1 MGTIQVLDDHTINQ
15 IAAGEVIERPAS
27 VVKELVENS
36 LDAGAKNIRIRV
48 EEGGTSLIIVQD
60 DGCGMDR
67 EDASLAFKKH
77 STSKIRS
84 FDDLSAVNT
93 SGFRGEALPSIAS
106 VSRLRITTAE
116 KGSKVGTRITIEGNE
131 GLKVEDHAAPQGTT
145 IEVANLF
152 FNTPARSKHL
162 KRVSTELKH
171 IVKAVTIEAIRRPD
185 VGFNLV
191 HGERKLIDAPSSDL
205 KTRIGVLLGRDAA
218 KELIEIE
225 GEGNGLKVHGYLTR
239 PAVSRKTMLS
249 IYLHINGRPVQA
261 RNICYSIRGAY
272 GSLLHEGHFPIGA
285 LFLEIPSQDVDVN
298 VHPAKT
304 IVRIAQE
311 ERVNQELRRIL
322 KDILAEQALISHV
335 NLDDTRT
342 DSIFGTPLGGVASKS
357 RAAQVSN
364 IDSLQKEFEIGFQ
377 DDENIKTNMPTM
389 RPLSLIENKYIV
401 AMGIEGLYII
411 DFHAA
416 HERVMY
422 ERLKDQ
428 ARFSRIGKQ
437 ELLKPISLEL
447 SKSEA
452 TAFEPMLPQIT
463 DMGFDAEKFGPS
475 SFMIR
480 SVPALLAGSE
490 PERIREA
497 IDDVVESGSMK
508 SAEERHQYMMYT
520 VACHSALRAGDKL
533 TMAQMEFVIREMESI
548 PNPYACVHGR
558 PTVMTITPAELDKK
572 FKRSGF

>member
-1 MGTIQVLDDHTINQ
+1 MSNIQILDDQTINQ

-48 EEGGTSLIIVQD
+48 EEGGTALIIVQD
-60 DGCGMDR
+60 DGQGMDQ
-67 EDASLAFKKH
+67 EDAVLAFKKH

-84 FDDLSAVNT
+84 FDDLNAVKT

-116 KGSKVGTRITIEGNE
+116 KGSKVGTRITIEGNDD
-131 GLKVEDHAAPQGTT
+131 LKAEDHATPKGTN
-145 IEVANLF
+145 IEVADLF

-162 KRVSTELKH
+162 KRVSTELQH
-171 IVKAVTIEAIRRPD
+171 IVKTVTVEAIRRPD
-185 VGFNLV
+185 VAFNLV
-191 HGERKLIDAPSSDL
+191 HGERKLIDAPGSDL
-205 KTRIGVLLGRDAA
+205 KTRIGVLLGREAA
-218 KELIEIE
+218 RELIEIE
-225 GEGNGLKVHGYLTR
+225 GEEEGLKVSGYLTR
-239 PAVSRKTMLS
+239 PAVSRKTMS
-249 IYLHINGRPVQA
+249 GIYLHINGRPVQA

-272 GSLLHEGHFPIGA
+272 GSLLHDGHFPIGA
-285 LFLEIPSQDVDVN
+285 LFLEIPPNDVDVN

-311 ERVNQELRRIL
+311 ERVNQELRKII
-322 KDILAEQALISHV
+322 KDVLAEQALISHV
-335 NLDDTRT
+335 NLDEART
-342 DSIFGTPLGGVASKS
+342 DSIFGTPLSGISSKS
-357 RAAQVSN
+357 RAVQLNN
-364 IDSLQKEFEIGFQ
+364 IDSLQQEFDVESQ
-377 DDENIKTNMPTM
+377 DDESIETTLPSM

-428 ARFSRIGKQ
+428 AQFSRIGKQ

-452 TAFEPMLPQIT
+452 TAFEQMLTQIT
-463 DMGFDAEKFGPS
+463 KMGFDAEKFGPA

-548 PNPYACVHGR
+548 PNPYACV
-558 PTVMTITPAELDKK
+558 
-572 FKRSGF
+572 

>member
-1 MGTIQVLDDHTINQ
+1 MGKIQVLDDHTINQ

-36 LDAGAKNIRIRV
+36 LDANAKNIWIRI
-48 EEGGTSLIIVQD
+48 EDGGTSLVMIRD
-60 DGCGMDR
+60 DGDGMDAD
-67 EDASLAFKKH
+67 DAELAFQKH

-84 FDDLSAVNT
+84 FNDLQTVNT

-106 VSRLRITTAE
+106 VSRLRITTCK
-116 KGSKVGTRITIEGNE
+116 KGSDIGTRITIEGNNS
-131 GLKVEDHAAPQGTT
+131 LDVEEYTAPQGTT
-145 IEVANLF
+145 IEVADLF
-152 FNTPARSKHL
+152 FNTPARAKHL
-162 KRVSTELKH
+162 KRTATELQH
-171 IVKAVTIEAIRRPD
+171 IVKTVTIEAIRRPD
-185 VGFNLV
+185 VAFNLV
-191 HGERKLIDAPSSDL
+191 HGERKLIEAPASDL
-205 KTRIGVLLGRDAA
+205 KTRIGILLGREASR
-218 KELIEIE
+218 ELIEFSGVGENLKLE
-225 GEGNGLKVHGYLTR
+225 GFLTK
-239 PAVSRKTMLS
+239 PAVSRKSMAGL
-249 IYLHINGRPVQA
+249 YLHVNGRPIQA

-272 GSLLHEGHFPIGA
+272 GSLLHDGHFPVGA
-285 LFLEIPSQDVDVN
+285 LFLEIPAEDVDVN

-304 IVRIAQE
+304 IVRIARE
-311 ERVNQELRRIL
+311 EKINKELRTIIKQIL
-322 KDILAEQALISHV
+322 SEQALI
-335 NLDDTRT
+335 
-342 DSIFGTPLGGVASKS
+342 A
-357 RAAQVSN
+357 N
-364 IDSLQKEFEIGFQ
+364 IDLERSKNDVLFEMSSTNNTVRTRATPVTSIDSFQQEFDVTLKEEEI
-377 DDENIKTNMPTM
+377 ETNMPSM
-389 RPLSLIENKYIV
+389 RPLTLIENKYIV
-401 AMGIEGLYII
+401 AMGSEGLYII

-428 ARFSRIGKQ
+428 ARFKRVGKQ
-437 ELLKPISLEL
+437 DLLKAISLEL

-452 TAFEPMLPQIT
+452 NGFEEMLPQINE
-463 DMGFDAEKFGPS
+463 MGFDVEKFGPS

-497 IDDVVESGSMK
+497 INDIVESGSMK
-508 SAEERHQYMMYT
+508 SAEEKHTYMMYT

-558 PTVMTITPAELDKK
+558 PTVMTITPSELDKK

>member
-1 MGTIQVLDDHTINQ
+1 MGKIQVLDDHTINQ

-36 LDAGAKNIRIRV
+36 LDANAKNIWIRI
-48 EEGGTSLIIVQD
+48 EDGGTSLVMIRD
-60 DGCGMDR
+60 DGDGMDAD
-67 EDASLAFKKH
+67 DAELAFQKH

-84 FDDLSAVNT
+84 FDDLQTVNT

-106 VSRLRITTAE
+106 VSRLRITTCK
-116 KGSKVGTRITIEGNE
+116 KGSDIGTRITIEGNNN
-131 GLKVEDHAAPQGTT
+131 LDVEEYTAPQGTT
-145 IEVANLF
+145 IEVADLF
-152 FNTPARSKHL
+152 FNTPARAKHL
-162 KRVSTELKH
+162 KRTATELQH
-171 IVKAVTIEAIRRPD
+171 IVKTVTIEAIRRPD
-185 VGFNLV
+185 VAFNLV
-191 HGERKLIDAPSSDL
+191 HGERKLVEAPASDL
-205 KTRIGVLLGRDAA
+205 KTRIGILLGREASR
-218 KELIEIE
+218 ELIEFSGVGENLKLE
-225 GEGNGLKVHGYLTR
+225 GFLTK
-239 PAVSRKTMLS
+239 PAVSRKSMAGL
-249 IYLHINGRPVQA
+249 YLHVNGRPIQA

-272 GSLLHEGHFPIGA
+272 GSLLHDGHFPVGA
-285 LFLEIPSQDVDVN
+285 LFLEIPAEDVDVN

-304 IVRIAQE
+304 IVRIARE
-311 ERVNQELRRIL
+311 EKINKELRTIIKQIL
-322 KDILAEQALISHV
+322 SEQALIA
-335 NLDDTRT
+335 NIDLEK
-342 DSIFGTPLGGVASKS
+342 SKNDVLFEMPSANTVVRS
-357 RAAQVSN
+357 RATPVTS
-364 IDSLQKEFEIGFQ
+364 IDSFQQEFDVTLKEEEI
-377 DDENIKTNMPTM
+377 ETNMPSM
-389 RPLSLIENKYIV
+389 RPLTLIENKYIV
-401 AMGIEGLYII
+401 AMGSDGLYII

-428 ARFSRIGKQ
+428 ARFKRIGKQ
-437 ELLKPISLEL
+437 DLLKAISLEL

-452 TAFEPMLPQIT
+452 NAFDEMLPQINE
-463 DMGFDAEKFGPS
+463 MGFDVEKFGPS

-497 IDDVVESGSMK
+497 IDDIVESGSMK
-508 SAEERHQYMMYT
+508 SAEEKHTYMMYT

-558 PTVMTITPAELDKK
+558 PTVMTITPSELDKK

>member
-1 MGTIQVLDDHTINQ
+1 MGKIQVLDDHTINQ

-36 LDAGAKNIRIRV
+36 LDANAKNIWIRI
-48 EEGGTSLIIVQD
+48 EDGGTSLVMIRD
-60 DGCGMDR
+60 DGDGMDAD
-67 EDASLAFKKH
+67 DAELAFQKH

-84 FDDLSAVNT
+84 FDDLQTVNT

-106 VSRLRITTAE
+106 VSRLRITTCK
-116 KGSKVGTRITIEGNE
+116 KGSDIGTRITIEGNNN
-131 GLKVEDHAAPQGTT
+131 LDVEEYTAPQGTT
-145 IEVANLF
+145 IEVADLF
-152 FNTPARSKHL
+152 FNTPARAKHL
-162 KRVSTELKH
+162 KRTATELQH
-171 IVKAVTIEAIRRPD
+171 IVKTVTIEAIRRPD
-185 VGFNLV
+185 VAFNLV
-191 HGERKLIDAPSSDL
+191 HGERKLVEAPASDL
-205 KTRIGVLLGRDAA
+205 KTRIGILLGREASR
-218 KELIEIE
+218 ELIEFSGVGENLKLE
-225 GEGNGLKVHGYLTR
+225 GFLTK
-239 PAVSRKTMLS
+239 PAVSRKSMAGL
-249 IYLHINGRPVQA
+249 YLHVNGRPIQA

-272 GSLLHEGHFPIGA
+272 GSLLHDGHFPVGA
-285 LFLEIPSQDVDVN
+285 LFLEIPAEDVDVN

-304 IVRIAQE
+304 IVRIARE
-311 ERVNQELRRIL
+311 EKINKELRTIIKQIL
-322 KDILAEQALISHV
+322 SEQALIA
-335 NLDDTRT
+335 NIDLEK
-342 DSIFGTPLGGVASKS
+342 SKNDILFEMPSANTVVRS
-357 RAAQVSN
+357 RATPVTS
-364 IDSLQKEFEIGFQ
+364 IDSFQQEFDVTLKEEEI
-377 DDENIKTNMPTM
+377 ETNMPSM
-389 RPLSLIENKYIV
+389 RPLTLIENKYIV
-401 AMGIEGLYII
+401 AMGSDGLYII

-428 ARFSRIGKQ
+428 ARFKRIGKQ
-437 ELLKPISLEL
+437 DLLKAISLEL

-452 TAFEPMLPQIT
+452 NAFEEMLPQINE
-463 DMGFDAEKFGPS
+463 MGFDVEKFGPS

-497 IDDVVESGSMK
+497 IDDIVESGSMK
-508 SAEERHQYMMYT
+508 SAEEKHTYMMYT

-558 PTVMTITPAELDKK
+558 PTVMTITPSELDKK

>member
-1 MGTIQVLDDHTINQ
+1 MGKIQVLDDHTINQ

-36 LDAGAKNIRIRV
+36 LDANAKNIWIRI
-48 EEGGTSLIIVQD
+48 EDGGTSLVMIRD
-60 DGCGMDR
+60 DGDGMDAD
-67 EDASLAFKKH
+67 DAELAFQKH

-84 FDDLSAVNT
+84 FNDLQTVNT

-106 VSRLRITTAE
+106 VSRLRITTCK
-116 KGSKVGTRITIEGNE
+116 KGSDIGTRITIEGNNS
-131 GLKVEDHAAPQGTT
+131 LDVEEYTAPQGTT
-145 IEVANLF
+145 IEVADLF
-152 FNTPARSKHL
+152 FNTPARAKHL
-162 KRVSTELKH
+162 KRTATELQH
-171 IVKAVTIEAIRRPD
+171 IVKTVTIEAIRRPD
-185 VGFNLV
+185 VAFNLV
-191 HGERKLIDAPSSDL
+191 HGERKLIEAPASDL
-205 KTRIGVLLGRDAA
+205 KTRIGILLGREASR
-218 KELIEIE
+218 ELIEFSGVGENLKLE
-225 GEGNGLKVHGYLTR
+225 GFLTK
-239 PAVSRKTMLS
+239 PAVSRKSMAGL
-249 IYLHINGRPVQA
+249 YLHVNGRPIQA

-272 GSLLHEGHFPIGA
+272 GSLLHDGHFPVGA
-285 LFLEIPSQDVDVN
+285 LFLEIPAEDVDVN

-304 IVRIAQE
+304 IVRIARE
-311 ERVNQELRRIL
+311 EKINKELRTIIKQIL
-322 KDILAEQALISHV
+322 SEQALI
-335 NLDDTRT
+335 
-342 DSIFGTPLGGVASKS
+342 A
-357 RAAQVSN
+357 N
-364 IDSLQKEFEIGFQ
+364 IDLERSKNDVLFEMPSTNNTVRTRATPVTSIDSFQQEFDVTLKEEEI
-377 DDENIKTNMPTM
+377 ETNMPSM
-389 RPLSLIENKYIV
+389 RPLTLIENKYIV
-401 AMGIEGLYII
+401 AMGSEGLYII

-428 ARFSRIGKQ
+428 ARFKRVGKQ
-437 ELLKPISLEL
+437 DLLKAISLEL

-452 TAFEPMLPQIT
+452 NGFEEMLPQINE
-463 DMGFDAEKFGPS
+463 MGFDVEKFGPS

-497 IDDVVESGSMK
+497 INDIVESGSMK
-508 SAEERHQYMMYT
+508 SAEEKHTYMMYT

-558 PTVMTITPAELDKK
+558 PTVMTITPSELDKK

>member
-1 MGTIQVLDDHTINQ
+1 MGNIQVLDDHTINQ

-36 LDAGAKNIRIRV
+36 IDAGAKNIKIRV

-67 EDASLAFKKH
+67 DDATLAFKKH

-84 FDDLSAVNT
+84 FDDLSSVVT

-116 KGSKVGTRITIEGNE
+116 KEGKVGTRITIEGNE
-131 GLKVEDHAAPQGTT
+131 GLKIEDHAAPQGTT
-145 IEVANLF
+145 VEVVDLF

-162 KRVSTELKH
+162 KRVATELQH
-171 IVKAVTIEAIRRPD
+171 IVKTVTIEAIRRPD
-185 VGFNLV
+185 VSFNLV
-191 HGERKLIDAPSSDL
+191 HGERKLIDAPSSDM
-205 KTRIGVLLGRDAA
+205 KTRIGILLGREAA
-218 KELIEIE
+218 RELIEIKGKE
-225 GEGNGLKVHGYLTR
+225 GQLKVHGYLTR
-239 PAVSRKTMLS
+239 PAVSRKTMS
-249 IYLHINGRPVQA
+249 GIYLHINGRPVQA

-272 GSLLHEGHFPIGA
+272 GSLLHDGHFPIGA
-285 LFLEIPSQDVDVN
+285 LFLEMPSNEVDVN

-304 IVRIAQE
+304 VVRIAQE
-311 ERVNQELRRIL
+311 EKINQDLRKIL
-322 KDILAEQALISHV
+322 KGILAEQALISHV
-335 NLDDTRT
+335 NLDDAKT
-342 DSIFGTPLGGVASKS
+342 DSIFGTPLGGVATKS
-357 RAAQVSN
+357 RPMQVNN
-364 IDSLQKEFEIGFQ
+364 IDSLQQEFDVTFQ
-377 DDENIKTNMPTM
+377 EDEVETTLPSM
-389 RPLSLIENKYIV
+389 RPLTLIENKYIV
-401 AMGIEGLYII
+401 AMGTDGLYII

-428 ARFSRIGKQ
+428 TQFSRIGKQ

-452 TAFEPMLPQIT
+452 TAFEQMLPQIT

-475 SFMIR
+475 SFVIR

>member
-145 IEVANLF
+145 IEVADLF
-152 FNTPARSKHL
+152 FNTPARSKYL

-205 KTRIGVLLGRDAA
+205 KTRIGILLGRGAA
-218 KELIEIE
+218 KELIKIE
-225 GEGNGLKVHGYLTR
+225 GEGNGLEVHGYLTR
-239 PAVSRKTMLS
+239 PAVSRKTMSS

-261 RNICYSIRGAY
+261 RSICYSIRGAY

-285 LFLEIPSQDVDVN
+285 LFLEIPAQDVDVN

-311 ERVNQELRRIL
+311 ERVNQELRRII

-335 NLDDTRT
+335 NLDDART

-357 RAAQVSN
+357 RAVQVSN
-364 IDSLQKEFEIGFQ
+364 IDSLQQEFKIDFQ
-377 DDENIKTNMPTM
+377 DDENIKTTMPTM

-422 ERLKDQ
+422 ERLNDQ
-428 ARFSRIGKQ
+428 AQFSRIGKQ

-452 TAFEPMLPQIT
+452 TAFEQMLPQIT

-490 PERIREA
+490 PQRIREA

>member
-1 MGTIQVLDDHTINQ
+1 MGNIQILDDHTINQ

-36 LDAGAKNIRIRV
+36 IDAGAKNIKIRV

-67 EDASLAFKKH
+67 DDATLAFTKH

-84 FDDLSAVNT
+84 FDDLSSVVT

-116 KGSKVGTRITIEGNE
+116 KEGKVGTRITIEGNE
-131 GLKVEDHAAPQGTT
+131 GLKIEDHAAPQGTT
-145 IEVANLF
+145 VEVVDLF

-162 KRVSTELKH
+162 KRVATELQH
-171 IVKAVTIEAIRRPD
+171 IVKTVTIEAIRRPD
-185 VGFNLV
+185 VSFNLV
-191 HGERKLIDAPSSDL
+191 HGERKLIDAPSSDM
-205 KTRIGVLLGRDAA
+205 KTRIGILLGREAA
-218 KELIEIE
+218 RELIEIKGKE
-225 GEGNGLKVHGYLTR
+225 GQLKVHGYLTR
-239 PAVSRKTMLS
+239 PAVSRKTMS
-249 IYLHINGRPVQA
+249 GIYLHINGRPVQA

-272 GSLLHEGHFPIGA
+272 GSLLHDGHFPIGA
-285 LFLEIPSQDVDVN
+285 LFLEIPSNEVDVN

-304 IVRIAQE
+304 VVRIAQE
-311 ERVNQELRRIL
+311 EKVNQDLRKIL
-322 KDILAEQALISHV
+322 KDILSEQALISHV
-335 NLDDTRT
+335 SLDNAKT
-342 DSIFGTPLGGVASKS
+342 DPIFGTPLSGVSAKS
-357 RAAQVSN
+357 RPMQVNN
-364 IDSLQKEFEIGFQ
+364 IDSLQQEFDVTVRE
-377 DDENIKTNMPTM
+377 DEVETTLPSM
-389 RPLSLIENKYIV
+389 RPLTLIENKYIV
-401 AMGIEGLYII
+401 AMGVDGLYII

-428 ARFSRIGKQ
+428 AQFSRIGKQ

-452 TAFEPMLPQIT
+452 TVFEKMLPQIT

-475 SFMIR
+475 SFVIR

>member
-1 MGTIQVLDDHTINQ
+1 MGKIQVLDDHTINQ

-36 LDAGAKNIRIRV
+36 LDANAKNIWIRI
-48 EEGGTSLIIVQD
+48 EDGGTSLVMIRD
-60 DGCGMDR
+60 DGDGMDAD
-67 EDASLAFKKH
+67 DAELAFQKH

-84 FDDLSAVNT
+84 FNDLQTVNT

-106 VSRLRITTAE
+106 VSRLRITTCK
-116 KGSKVGTRITIEGNE
+116 KGSDIGTRITIEGNNS
-131 GLKVEDHAAPQGTT
+131 LDVEEYTAPQGTT
-145 IEVANLF
+145 IEVADLF
-152 FNTPARSKHL
+152 FNTPARAKHL
-162 KRVSTELKH
+162 KRTATELQH
-171 IVKAVTIEAIRRPD
+171 IVKTVTIEAIRRPD
-185 VGFNLV
+185 VAFNLV
-191 HGERKLIDAPSSDL
+191 HGERKLIEAPASDL
-205 KTRIGVLLGRDAA
+205 KTRIGILLGREASR
-218 KELIEIE
+218 ELIEFSGVGENLKLE
-225 GEGNGLKVHGYLTR
+225 GFLTK
-239 PAVSRKTMLS
+239 PAVSRKSMAGL
-249 IYLHINGRPVQA
+249 YLHVNGRPIQA

-272 GSLLHEGHFPIGA
+272 GSLLHDGHFPVGA
-285 LFLEIPSQDVDVN
+285 LFLEIPAEDVDVN

-304 IVRIAQE
+304 IVRIARE
-311 ERVNQELRRIL
+311 EKINKELRTIIKQIL
-322 KDILAEQALISHV
+322 SEQALI
-335 NLDDTRT
+335 
-342 DSIFGTPLGGVASKS
+342 A
-357 RAAQVSN
+357 N
-364 IDSLQKEFEIGFQ
+364 IDLERSKNDVLFEMSSTNNTVRTRATPVTSIDSFQQEFDVTLKEEEI
-377 DDENIKTNMPTM
+377 ETNMPSM
-389 RPLSLIENKYIV
+389 RPLTLIENKYIV
-401 AMGIEGLYII
+401 AMGSEGLYII

-428 ARFSRIGKQ
+428 ARFKRVGKQ
-437 ELLKPISLEL
+437 DLLKAISLEL

-452 TAFEPMLPQIT
+452 NGFEEMLPQINE
-463 DMGFDAEKFGPS
+463 MGFDVEKFGPS

-497 IDDVVESGSMK
+497 IDDIVESGSMK
-508 SAEERHQYMMYT
+508 SAEEKHTYMMYT

-558 PTVMTITPAELDKK
+558 PTVMTITPSELDKK

>member
-1 MGTIQVLDDHTINQ
+1 MGKIQVLDDHTINQ

-36 LDAGAKNIRIRV
+36 LDANAKNIWIRI
-48 EEGGTSLIIVQD
+48 EDGGTSLVMIRD
-60 DGCGMDR
+60 DGDGMDAD
-67 EDASLAFKKH
+67 DAELAFQKH

-84 FDDLSAVNT
+84 FNDLQTVNT

-106 VSRLRITTAE
+106 VSRLRITTCK
-116 KGSKVGTRITIEGNE
+116 KGSDIGTRITIEGNNS
-131 GLKVEDHAAPQGTT
+131 LDVEEYTAPQGTT
-145 IEVANLF
+145 IEVADLF
-152 FNTPARSKHL
+152 FNTPARAKHL
-162 KRVSTELKH
+162 KRTATELQH
-171 IVKAVTIEAIRRPD
+171 IVKTVTIEAIRRPD
-185 VGFNLV
+185 VAFNLV
-191 HGERKLIDAPSSDL
+191 HGERKLIEAPASDL
-205 KTRIGVLLGRDAA
+205 KTRIGILLGREASR
-218 KELIEIE
+218 ELIEFSGVRENLKLE
-225 GEGNGLKVHGYLTR
+225 GFLTK
-239 PAVSRKTMLS
+239 PAVSRKSMAGL
-249 IYLHINGRPVQA
+249 YLHVNGRPIQA

-272 GSLLHEGHFPIGA
+272 GSLLHDGHFPVGA
-285 LFLEIPSQDVDVN
+285 LFLEIPAEDVDVN

-304 IVRIAQE
+304 IVRIARE
-311 ERVNQELRRIL
+311 EKINKELRTIIKQVL
-322 KDILAEQALISHV
+322 SEQALI
-335 NLDDTRT
+335 
-342 DSIFGTPLGGVASKS
+342 A
-357 RAAQVSN
+357 N
-364 IDSLQKEFEIGFQ
+364 IDLERSKNDVLFEMSSTNNTVRTRATPVTSIDSFQQEFDVTLKEEEI
-377 DDENIKTNMPTM
+377 ETNMPSM
-389 RPLSLIENKYIV
+389 RPLTLIDNKYIV
-401 AMGIEGLYII
+401 AMGSDGLYII

-428 ARFSRIGKQ
+428 ARFKRVGKQ
-437 ELLKPISLEL
+437 DLLKAISLEL

-452 TAFEPMLPQIT
+452 NGFEEMLPQINE
-463 DMGFDAEKFGPS
+463 MGFDVEKFGPS

-497 IDDVVESGSMK
+497 INDIVESGSMK
-508 SAEERHQYMMYT
+508 SAEEKHTYMMYT

-558 PTVMTITPAELDKK
+558 PTVMTITPSELDKK

>member
-1 MGTIQVLDDHTINQ
+1 MGKIQVLDDHTINQ

-36 LDAGAKNIRIRV
+36 LDAGAKNIWIRV
-48 EEGGTSLIIVQD
+48 EEGGTALIIVRD
-60 DGCGMDR
+60 DGTGMDK
-67 EDASLAFKKH
+67 EDAILAFKKH

-84 FDDLSAVNT
+84 FDDLNTVGT

-106 VSRLRITTAE
+106 VSRLRITTADKE
-116 KGSKVGTRITIEGNE
+116 SKVGTRITIEGNE

-145 IEVANLF
+145 IEVTDLF
-152 FNTPARSKHL
+152 FNTPARLKHL
-162 KRVSTELKH
+162 KKVSTELQH

-185 VGFNLV
+185 VAFNLV
-191 HGERKLIDAPSSDL
+191 HGERKLIDAPGSDL
-205 KTRIGVLLGRDAA
+205 KTRIGVLLRREAA
-218 KELIEIE
+218 KELIEIK
-225 GEGNGLKVHGYLTR
+225 GEESGLKVRGYLTR
-239 PAVSRKTMLS
+239 PAVSRKTMTG
-249 IYLHINGRPVQA
+249 IYIHINGRPVQA

-272 GSLLHEGHFPIGA
+272 GSLLHDGHFPIGA
-285 LFLEIPSQDVDVN
+285 LFLEIPAQDVDVN

-311 ERVNQELRRIL
+311 EKVNQELRKIL
-322 KDILAEQALISHV
+322 KNILAEQALISHV

-342 DSIFGTPLGGVASKS
+342 DSIFGTPLGGISSKT
-357 RAAQVSN
+357 RAVQASN
-364 IDSLQKEFEIGFQ
+364 IDSLQQEFSVDLQE
-377 DDENIKTNMPTM
+377 DENIETTLPSM

-401 AMGIEGLYII
+401 AMGLDGLYII

-428 ARFSRIGKQ
+428 ARFKRVGKQ
-437 ELLKPISLEL
+437 DLLKPISLEL
-447 SKSEA
+447 SKNEA
-452 TAFEPMLPQIT
+452 NAFEEMLAQIT
-463 DMGFDAEKFGPS
+463 EMGFDAEKFGPS

-490 PERIREA
+490 PDRIREA
-497 IDDVVESGSMK
+497 IDDIVESGSMK
-508 SAEERHQYMMYT
+508 SAEEKHTYMMYT

>member
-1 MGTIQVLDDHTINQ
+1 MGKIQVLDDHTINQ

-36 LDAGAKNIRIRV
+36 LDANAKNIWIRI
-48 EEGGTSLIIVQD
+48 EDGGTSLVMIRD
-60 DGCGMDR
+60 DGDGMDAD
-67 EDASLAFKKH
+67 DAELAFQKH

-84 FDDLSAVNT
+84 FDDLQNVNT

-106 VSRLRITTAE
+106 VSRLRITTCK
-116 KGSKVGTRITIEGNE
+116 KGSDIGTRITIEGNNN
-131 GLKVEDHAAPQGTT
+131 LDVEEYTAPQGTT
-145 IEVANLF
+145 IEVADLF
-152 FNTPARSKHL
+152 FNTPARAKHL
-162 KRVSTELKH
+162 KRTATELQH
-171 IVKAVTIEAIRRPD
+171 IVKTVTIEAIRRPD
-185 VGFNLV
+185 VAFNLV
-191 HGERKLIDAPSSDL
+191 HGERKLVEAPASDL
-205 KTRIGVLLGRDAA
+205 KTRIGILLGREASR
-218 KELIEIE
+218 ELIEFSGVGENLKLE
-225 GEGNGLKVHGYLTR
+225 GFLTK
-239 PAVSRKTMLS
+239 PAVSRKSMAGL
-249 IYLHINGRPVQA
+249 YLHVNGRPIQA

-272 GSLLHEGHFPIGA
+272 GSLLHDGHFPVGA
-285 LFLEIPSQDVDVN
+285 LFLEIPAEDVDVN

-304 IVRIAQE
+304 IVRIARE
-311 ERVNQELRRIL
+311 EKINKELRTIIKQIL
-322 KDILAEQALISHV
+322 SEQALIA
-335 NLDDTRT
+335 NIDLEK
-342 DSIFGTPLGGVASKS
+342 SKNDILFEMPSANTVVRS
-357 RAAQVSN
+357 RATPVTS
-364 IDSLQKEFEIGFQ
+364 IDSFQQEFDVTLKEEEI
-377 DDENIKTNMPTM
+377 ETNMPSM
-389 RPLSLIENKYIV
+389 RPLTLIENKYIV
-401 AMGIEGLYII
+401 AMGSDGLYII

-428 ARFSRIGKQ
+428 ARFKRIGKQ
-437 ELLKPISLEL
+437 DLLKAISLEL

-452 TAFEPMLPQIT
+452 NAFEEMLPQINE
-463 DMGFDAEKFGPS
+463 MGFDVEKFGPS

-497 IDDVVESGSMK
+497 IDDIVESGSMK
-508 SAEERHQYMMYT
+508 SAEEKHTYMMYT

-558 PTVMTITPAELDKK
+558 PTVMTITPSELDKK

>member
-145 IEVANLF
+145 IEVADLF
-152 FNTPARSKHL
+152 FNTPARLKHL
-162 KRVSTELKH
+162 KRVSTELQH

-249 IYLHINGRPVQA
+249 IYLHVNGRPVQA

-285 LFLEIPSQDVDVN
+285 LFLEIPAQDVDVN

-428 ARFSRIGKQ
+428 AQFSRIGKQ

>member
-1 MGTIQVLDDHTINQ
+1 MGKIQVLDDHTINQ

-36 LDAGAKNIRIRV
+36 LDANAKNIWIRI
-48 EEGGTSLIIVQD
+48 EDGGTSLVMIRD
-60 DGCGMDR
+60 DGDGMDAD
-67 EDASLAFKKH
+67 DAELAFQKH

-84 FDDLSAVNT
+84 FNDLQTVNT

-106 VSRLRITTAE
+106 VSRLRITTCK
-116 KGSKVGTRITIEGNE
+116 KGSDIGTRITIEGNNS
-131 GLKVEDHAAPQGTT
+131 LDVEEYTAPQGTT
-145 IEVANLF
+145 IEVADLF
-152 FNTPARSKHL
+152 FNTPARAKHL
-162 KRVSTELKH
+162 KRTATELQH
-171 IVKAVTIEAIRRPD
+171 IVKTVTIEAIRRPD
-185 VGFNLV
+185 VAFNLV
-191 HGERKLIDAPSSDL
+191 HGERKLIEAPASDL
-205 KTRIGVLLGRDAA
+205 KTRIGILLGREASR
-218 KELIEIE
+218 ELIEFSGVGENLKLE
-225 GEGNGLKVHGYLTR
+225 GFLTK
-239 PAVSRKTMLS
+239 PAVSRKSMAGL
-249 IYLHINGRPVQA
+249 YLHVNGRPIQA

-272 GSLLHEGHFPIGA
+272 GSLLHDGHFPVGA
-285 LFLEIPSQDVDVN
+285 LFLEIPAEDVDVN

-304 IVRIAQE
+304 IVRIARE
-311 ERVNQELRRIL
+311 EKINKELRTIIKQIL
-322 KDILAEQALISHV
+322 SEQALI
-335 NLDDTRT
+335 
-342 DSIFGTPLGGVASKS
+342 A
-357 RAAQVSN
+357 N
-364 IDSLQKEFEIGFQ
+364 IDLERSKNDVLFEMPNTNNTVRTRATPVTSIDSFQQEFDVTLKEEEI
-377 DDENIKTNMPTM
+377 ETNMPSM
-389 RPLSLIENKYIV
+389 RPLTLIENKYIV
-401 AMGIEGLYII
+401 AMGSEGLYII

-428 ARFSRIGKQ
+428 ARFKRVGKQ
-437 ELLKPISLEL
+437 DLLKAISLEL

-452 TAFEPMLPQIT
+452 NGFEEMLPQINE
-463 DMGFDAEKFGPS
+463 MGFDVEKFGPS

-497 IDDVVESGSMK
+497 IDDIVESGSMK
-508 SAEERHQYMMYT
+508 SAEEKHTYMMYT

-558 PTVMTITPAELDKK
+558 PTVMTITPSELDKK

>member
-1 MGTIQVLDDHTINQ
+1 MGKIQVLDDHTINQ

-36 LDAGAKNIRIRV
+36 LDAGAKNIWIRV
-48 EEGGTSLIIVQD
+48 EEGGTALIIVRD
-60 DGCGMDR
+60 DGTGMDK
-67 EDASLAFKKH
+67 EDAILAFKKH

-84 FDDLSAVNT
+84 FDDLNTVGT

-116 KGSKVGTRITIEGNE
+116 KESKVGTRITIEGNE

-145 IEVANLF
+145 IEVADLF

-162 KRVSTELKH
+162 KKVSTELQH

-185 VGFNLV
+185 VAFNLV
-191 HGERKLIDAPSSDL
+191 HGERKLIDAPGSDL
-205 KTRIGVLLGRDAA
+205 KTRIGVLLRREAA
-218 KELIEIE
+218 KELIEIK
-225 GEGNGLKVHGYLTR
+225 GEENGLKVSGYLTR
-239 PAVSRKTMLS
+239 PAVSRKTMTG
-249 IYLHINGRPVQA
+249 IYIHINGRPVQA

-272 GSLLHEGHFPIGA
+272 GSLLHDGHFPIGA
-285 LFLEIPSQDVDVN
+285 LFLEIPAQDVDVN

-311 ERVNQELRRIL
+311 EKVNQELRRIL
-322 KDILAEQALISHV
+322 KNILTEQALISHV
-335 NLDDTRT
+335 NLDATRT
-342 DSIFGTPLGGVASKS
+342 DSIFGTPLGGISSKTK
-357 RAAQVSN
+357 AVQASN
-364 IDSLQKEFEIGFQ
+364 IDSLQQEFSVDLQEG
-377 DDENIKTNMPTM
+377 ENIETTLPSM

-401 AMGIEGLYII
+401 AMGLDGLYII

-428 ARFSRIGKQ
+428 ARFKRVGKQ
-437 ELLKPISLEL
+437 DLLKPISLEL

-452 TAFEPMLPQIT
+452 NAFEEMLPQIT
-463 DMGFDAEKFGPS
+463 GMGFDAEKFGPS

-497 IDDVVESGSMK
+497 IDDIVESGSMK
-508 SAEERHQYMMYT
+508 SAEEKHTYMMYT

-558 PTVMTITPAELDKK
+558 PTVMTITTAELDKK